1 MSCGVV
7 GDFLGGMDSPPT
19 SRGQAFLG
27 NDDIKS
33 GDDGGGRSG
42 CSVVGSGFAFWSV
55 CWVLGGRW
63 KVRDSH
69 AGFLWHLRRRLWHRR
84 LSCHSLHA
92 CLWETCR
99 CRGRGLCAGPSVLR
113 INARPLCG
121 TAFDSEPSRG
131 NVGVL
136 RWRQLWTP
144 RRGSRALIPVTP
156 GRTDSRASQCQR
168 HRRPKI
174 GSTDSAGPLEEGVP
188 LRADGPSIAWMDGE
202 GARDP

>member
-33 GDDGGGRSG
+33 GDDGGGGRVVRLWGLGLHFGLSVGFWVGDGRSG
-42 CSVVGSGFAFWSV
+42 TLTQDLFGTYADACGIGGCPAIPYTHALGDLPVSRASLRGAFCSPHQRSTAMRS
-55 CWVLGGRW
+55 
-63 KVRDSH
+63 SI
-69 AGFLWHLRRRLWHRR
+69 RLE
-84 LSCHSLHA
+84 A
-92 CLWETCR
+92 VTGE
-99 CRGRGLCAGPSVLR
+99 LCPPMAA
-113 INARPLCG
+113 IM
-121 TAFDSEPSRG
+121 E
-131 NVGVL
+131 
-136 RWRQLWTP
+136 P

-156 GRTDSRASQCQR
+156 GRTLSRASQCQR

-174 GSTDSAGPLEEGVP
+174 GSTDSAGPLEGGVP